1 MMGSK
6 PCKTSLRS
14 VSLLTALL
22 LVVLSPMAG
31 RAEGIRAAVFPA
43 GLYPGDVAR
52 IEVTASVE
60 ITEGYL
66 DWQQQR
72 VPLVR
77 MENGLPGL
85 LSGIPRDLPAGRHD
99 VLLKLF
105 LQDGSR
111 RLQNLALDVGA
122 KVFPEQHLTLPPQMV
137 RPDPEILQ
145 RHSRERAELERAFAR
160 GRQQR
165 LWSAPFQRPVP
176 GKVLSPF
183 GVQRILNGEP
193 RSYHSGVDL
202 RAARGEPIVAA
213 GDGQVL
219 LVADHYF
226 AGKSVYID
234 HGMGIIT
241 MYFHLD
247 TIAVQEGE
255 QVSSGQTLGLAGATG
270 RATGPHLH
278 WGARIHQVR
287 VDPLALL
294 RVLPTDQSR

>member
-1 MMGSK
+1 MGTK
-6 PCKTSLRS
+6 LWKARLRK
-14 VSLLTALL
+14 L
-22 LVVLSPMAG
+22 LVLAVLLALSPVSG
-31 RAEGIRAAVFPA
+31 RAEGIRATVFPST
-43 GLYPGDVAR
+43 LYPGDVAR
-52 IEVTASVE
+52 IELTWSVE
-60 ITEGYL
+60 IVEGYV

-72 VPLVR
+72 LPLIPLD
-77 MENGLPGL
+77 NGLGGL
-85 LSGIPRDLPAGRHD
+85 LVGIPRDLPAGRHD
-99 VLLKLF
+99 MILELSLIG
-105 LQDGSR
+105 GSR
-111 RLQNLALDVGA
+111 QLQTLALDVGE
-122 KVFPEQHLTLPPQMV
+122 KIFPEQHLTLPPQMV

-145 RHSRERAELERAFAR
+145 RHSRERTELERAFAR
-160 GRQQR
+160 GRRQR
-165 LWSAPFQRPVP
+165 LWNAPFQRPVP

-202 RAARGEPIVAA
+202 RAAQGEKVAAA

-226 AGKSVYID
+226 AGKSVYLD

-241 MYFHLD
+241 MYFHLAEI
-247 TIAVQEGE
+247 TVQEGE

-278 WGARIHQVR
+278 WGARVHQIR